1 MLGLCAKMVSDKK
14 DNRPNVRAERMDTK
28 CGYIGHMTV
37 DQIKE
42 RSFGE
47 NVNVACPECGKIHFT
62 IDEIE
67 EAEARKL
74 SETTRFAKIKSDAE
88 I

>member
-1 MLGLCAKMVSDKK
+1 VKMRQDKREK
-14 DNRPNVRAERMDTK
+14 RPKVRAERMDTK

-37 DQIKE
+37 DRIKE

-47 NVNVACPECGKIHFT
+47 NINVACPECGKIHLT
-62 IDEIE
+62 VEDTD
-67 EAEARKL
+67 EAEACRL
-74 SETTRFAKIKSDAE
+74 SKTEKFARIKSDSE

>member
-1 MLGLCAKMVSDKK
+1 MVNDKK

-42 RSFGE
+42 RLFGE

-62 IDEIE
+62 IDDIE
-67 EAEARKL
+67 EAEERKL
-74 SETTRFAKIKSDAE
+74 SATSRFAKIKSDAE

>member
-1 MLGLCAKMVSDKK
+1 MCAKMGNDKK
-14 DNRPNVRAERMDTK
+14 DNRPNVRAERIDTK

-47 NVNVACPECGKIHFT
+47 TVNVACPECGKIHFT
-62 IDEIE
+62 IEDIE
-67 EAEARKL
+67 EAEERKL
-74 SETTRFAKIKSDAE
+74 RKTTRFAKIKSDAE

>member
-1 MLGLCAKMVSDKK
+1 MKQEKK
-14 DNRPNVRAERMDTK
+14 EGRPKVRAERLDTK

-62 IDEIE
+62 IEDTE
-67 EAEARKL
+67 EAEAKKFRK
-74 SETTRFAKIKSDAE
+74 TKRFAKIKSDAE

>member
-1 MLGLCAKMVSDKK
+1 MRQDKRE
-14 DNRPNVRAERMDTK
+14 NRPKVRAERMDTK

-42 RSFGE
+42 RSFGG
-47 NVNVACPECGKIHFT
+47 NINVACPECGKIHLT
-62 IDEIE
+62 VEDTD
-67 EAEARKL
+67 EAEACLLIKT
-74 SETTRFAKIKSDAE
+74 ERFARIISDSE

>member
-1 MLGLCAKMVSDKK
+1 MKMRQDKREK
-14 DNRPNVRAERMDTK
+14 RPKVRAERMDTK

-37 DQIKE
+37 DRIKE

-47 NVNVACPECGKIHFT
+47 NINVACPECGKIHLT
-62 IDEIE
+62 VEDTD
-67 EAEARKL
+67 EAEACRL
-74 SETTRFAKIKSDAE
+74 SKTEKFARIKSDSE

>member
-1 MLGLCAKMVSDKK
+1 VKMRQDKREK
-14 DNRPNVRAERMDTK
+14 RPKVRAERMDTK

-47 NVNVACPECGKIHFT
+47 NINFACPECGKIHLT
-62 IDEIE
+62 VEDTD
-67 EAEARKL
+67 EAEACRL
-74 SETTRFAKIKSDAE
+74 IETERFARIKKDSE
-88 I
+88 Q

>member
-1 MLGLCAKMVSDKK
+1 MRQDKRE
-14 DNRPNVRAERMDTK
+14 NRPKVRTERMDTK

-42 RSFGE
+42 RSFGG
-47 NVNVACPECGKIHFT
+47 NINVACPECGKIHLT
-62 IDEIE
+62 VEDTD
-67 EAEARKL
+67 EAEACLL
-74 SETTRFAKIKSDAE
+74 SKTERFAKIISDAE

>member
-1 MLGLCAKMVSDKK
+1 MRQEKRE
-14 DNRPNVRAERMDTK
+14 NRPKVRAERMDTR

-37 DQIKE
+37 DRIKE

-47 NVNVACPECGKIHFT
+47 NINVACPECGKIHLT
-62 IDEIE
+62 VEDTD
-67 EAEARKL
+67 EAEACRL
-74 SETTRFAKIKSDAE
+74 SKTEKFARIKSDSE

>member
-1 MLGLCAKMVSDKK
+1 
-14 DNRPNVRAERMDTK
+14 MDTN

-42 RSFGE
+42 RVFGE
-47 NVNVACPECGKIHFT
+47 TINVACPECGKIHLT
-62 IDEIE
+62 IDDIE

-74 SETTRFAKIKSDAE
+74 SSTTRFAKIKSDAE

>member
-1 MLGLCAKMVSDKK
+1 MKVRQDQRE
-14 DNRPNVRAERMDTK
+14 NRPKVRAERMDTK

-42 RSFGE
+42 RSFGG
-47 NVNVACPECGKIHFT
+47 NINVACPECGKIHFT
-62 IDEIE
+62 VEDTD
-67 EAEARKL
+67 EAEACRL
-74 SETTRFAKIKSDAE
+74 SKTERFARIKSDSE

>member
-1 MLGLCAKMVSDKK
+1 MRQDKRE
-14 DNRPNVRAERMDTK
+14 NRPKVRAERMDTK

-37 DQIKE
+37 DRIKE

-47 NVNVACPECGKIHFT
+47 NINVACPECGKIHLT
-62 IDEIE
+62 VEDTD
-67 EAEARKL
+67 EAEACRL
-74 SETTRFAKIKSDAE
+74 SKTEKFARIKSDSE

>member
-1 MLGLCAKMVSDKK
+1 MVDDKR

-42 RSFGE
+42 RLFGE

-62 IDEIE
+62 IDDIE
-67 EAEARKL
+67 EAEERKL
-74 SETTRFAKIKSDAE
+74 SATSRFAKIKSDAE

>member
-1 MLGLCAKMVSDKK
+1 
-14 DNRPNVRAERMDTK
+14 
-28 CGYIGHMTV
+28 MTV

-47 NVNVACPECGKIHFT
+47 NINAACPECGKIHLT
-62 IDEIE
+62 VEDT
-67 EAEARKL
+67 EAAAACRLIKTE
-74 SETTRFAKIKSDAE
+74 RFARIKSDAE